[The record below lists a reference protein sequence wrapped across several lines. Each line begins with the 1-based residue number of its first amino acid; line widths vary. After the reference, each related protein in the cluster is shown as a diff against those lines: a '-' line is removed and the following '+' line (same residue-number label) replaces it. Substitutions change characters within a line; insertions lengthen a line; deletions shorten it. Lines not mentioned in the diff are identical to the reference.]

1 MTEVLGY
8 FHAHSALD
16 LTLLVLNG
24 TLATAIGAILV
35 LARRPDSGP
44 LAWHA
49 RLARYVL
56 VVVYATIALRVWGGW
71 YWTPVEPTE
80 VVVNAVVL
88 WLAMVSRGDVSL
100 FLAALRIAR
109 ERSRARQ
116 LGG

>member
-1 MTEVLGY
+1 MTEVFGY
-8 FHAHSALD
+8 FHAHGALD
-16 LTLLVLNG
+16 LALLVLNG
-24 TLATAIGAILV
+24 TLATMIGLILV
-35 LARRPDSGP
+35 LARSPDCGP

-80 VVVNAVVL
+80 VVANAVLL
-88 WLAMVSRGDVSL
+88 WLVMASRGDVSL

-109 ERSRARQ
+109 ERSQTRR